1 MTRNE
6 IMKRS
11 DNKPLPAFSHYEQRV
26 IPRTDIIE
34 KENMY
39 TVRVDMPGVD
49 KESIKIKVDGDMLH
63 VTGSTG
69 QYHDNDP
76 KMLVREIASKIYE
89 REFQLGNE
97 IDRSKISGEY
107 DMGVLTITC
116 PKAKEAIPKAIDVKV
131 K

>member
-11 DNKPLPAFSHYEQRV
+11 DNKPLSTFSHYERRV
-26 IPRTDIIE
+26 IPPTDIIE
-34 KENMY
+34 TGSVY
-39 TVRVDMPGVD
+39 TVRVDMPGVN
-49 KESIKIKVDGDMLH
+49 KESIKIKVDGDMLR

-69 QYHDNDP
+69 NYHDNDP
-76 KMLVREIASKIYE
+76 KMLVREIAPKVYE

-116 PKAKEAIPKAIDVKV
+116 PKAEEAIPKAIDVKV

>member
-11 DNKPLPAFSHYEQRV
+11 DNKPLPTFSHYERKM

-39 TVRVDMPGVD
+39 IVRIDMPGVD

-76 KMLVREIASKIYE
+76 KMLVREIAPKVYE

-107 DMGVLTITC
+107 DTGVLTITLEKSEQSK
-116 PKAKEAIPKAIDVKV
+116 PREIVVK
-131 K
+131 